1 MFAWKY
7 KCTHIAAAVVCV
19 WGGVCIKIPRG
30 TEIGL
35 LGIVETVLYIDF
47 PLLPDP
53 DRWIRN
59 EEAAVNWGMS
69 LRKWGRVR
77 KEKVYWKKK
86 ESSEFPRMIRLES

>member
-53 DRWIRN
+53 DR
-59 EEAAVNWGMS
+59 
-69 LRKWGRVR
+69 
-77 KEKVYWKKK
+77 
-86 ESSEFPRMIRLES
+86 